1 MNGFLGTSATL
12 NSDLSLV
19 ITLALWIIA
28 LGGAVQARRKRF
40 SKHCPVM
47 AWAALL
53 NWLPVLIVMV
63 PTWLRLLTGTS
74 TLQASF
80 IPIGHGILGAVVQ
93 ILMTYTVTRM
103 YWVES
108 LPPSRPLG
116 LMRATI
122 GLWTLT
128 AIGGAV
134 VYFSVYIA

>member
-1 MNGFLGTSATL
+1 MNGFFGTSATL

-19 ITLALWIIA
+19 VTLALWVVA

-74 TLQASF
+74 TLQASL
-80 IPIGHGILGAVVQ
+80 IPVGHGILGAVVQ
-93 ILMTYTVTRM
+93 LLMTYTVTRM

-108 LPPSRPLG
+108 LPPNRPLW
-116 LMRATI
+116 LMRTTI

-128 AIGGAV
+128 AIGGVV
-134 VYFSVYIA
+134 VYFSVYVA